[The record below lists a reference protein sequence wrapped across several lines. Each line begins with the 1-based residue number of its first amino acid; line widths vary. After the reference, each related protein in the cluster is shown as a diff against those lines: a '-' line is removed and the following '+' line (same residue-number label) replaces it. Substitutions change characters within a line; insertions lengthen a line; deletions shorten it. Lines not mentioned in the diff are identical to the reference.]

1 LNSYSVF
8 HTCRC
13 SISGTSIESSIF
25 YVDNETEEVV
35 FTETW
40 KQPKNWPN
48 YFFPCWKDSSFTRAE
63 YDDKKFEEVTL
74 EIKEIMDLRNQ
85 YLQFLLH
92 LNEDFDD
99 DLLQDAISLL
109 IYL

>member
-8 HTCRC
+8 HTCRS
-13 SISGTSIESSIF
+13 SISGTSIESPIF
-25 YVDNETEEVV
+25 YVDNQTEEVV
-35 FTETW
+35 FTEIW

-48 YFFPCWKDSSFTRAE
+48 YFFPCWKDSSFTRPE

-74 EIKEIMDLRNQ
+74 EIKEIMDLSNQ

-99 DLLQDAISLL
+99 DLLQDAMSLL
-109 IYL
+109 IDL